1 MGVDALMNVGEESL
15 SEMLNLLEAERRLYE
30 DLLGLARR
38 KQEVLVEGRL
48 SELEGLIEREKEALG
63 GVAAVE
69 EERFALQCR
78 LAGALGLEPAELTVG
93 RLAEV
98 AGQPFGARLIQVQQA
113 LVTLIDDLSTLNQC
127 NTEMIQQSLAYV
139 DFVMGLLAGGRS
151 AETYGRK
158 GERPRASH
166 LVLFSRKA

>member
-1 MGVDALMNVGEESL
+1 MAAEALVKVGEGDL
-15 SEMLNLLEAERRLYE
+15 SAMLDLLEAERRLYE
-30 DLLGLARR
+30 DLSGLARR

-48 SELEGLIEREKEALG
+48 SELEGLIEREKETLR

-78 LAGALGLEPAELTVG
+78 LAGALGLEPAELTVT
-93 RLAEV
+93 RLAES
-98 AGQPFGARLIQVQQA
+98 AGPPFGARLTQAQQA
-113 LVTLIDDLSTLNQC
+113 LVGLIDELSTLNQC

-151 AETYGRK
+151 AETYGRR
-158 GERPRASH
+158 GERPRPSH
-166 LVLFSRKA
+166 LGLFSRNA